1 MERSLEHLL
10 LQDHFRQ
17 RRMAF
22 VVGPR
27 QVGKTTLGQALL
39 KTRHSTDLY
48 RNWDDP
54 AWRAAFAREPFAF
67 VDQYRPIVTGERPLV
82 VLDEIHRYPRWKRF
96 LKGLWDTRKD
106 RVDVL
111 VTGSGRLDVYQ
122 RGGDSLLGR
131 YHQYRMHPLSVRELL
146 DPTSPSQDYHLD
158 DTLERLTGVAGR
170 PERVGR
176 GACESLVRYGGFPE
190 PFLDQSERRLRLWH
204 RERKDLLVRE
214 DLRDLSRIQL
224 ISHVEQLVELLDERC
239 AGPLSFNSLRE
250 DLQVATDSVRL
261 WVSYLEQLY
270 YIYLLRPFAGRLAR
284 TLRREPK
291 VFLWDWSAVSQPGA
305 RLENLIASHLLK
317 WCQFTQDWGH
327 PRLDLHFVRDK
338 EGREV
343 DFLINREGKPWL
355 LVEVKSSKTSPGAAS
370 HYFAS
375 RLGVRHKF
383 LVVGEP
389 IEAGTAGDVRVLDA
403 SAFLAALPV

>member
-1 MERSLEHLL
+1 
-10 LQDHFRQ
+10 
-17 RRMAF
+17 MAF

-27 QVGKTTLGQALL
+27 QVGKTTLGRALL
-39 KTRHSTDLY
+39 EIRRSKDLY

-54 AWRAAFAREPFAF
+54 VWRSAFTHEPFAF
-67 VDQYRPIVTGERPLV
+67 VDQYRMHKPGERPLV

-106 RVDVL
+106 RIDVF

-131 YHQYRMHPLSVRELL
+131 YDQYRMHPLSVRELL
-146 DPTSPSQDYHLD
+146 DPNSPSQKYDLD
-158 DTLERLTGVAGR
+158 DTLKRLASLGGR
-170 PERVGR
+170 PEPAVRE
-176 GACESLVRYGGFPE
+176 AFESLHRFGGFPE
-190 PFLDQSERRLRLWH
+190 PFLDQNERRLRLWH
-204 RERKDLLVRE
+204 RERKDLLLRE

-224 ISHVEQLVELLDERC
+224 ISHVEQLVELLDSRC
-239 AGPLSFNSLRE
+239 GGVLSFNSLRE
-250 DLQVATDSVRL
+250 DLQVALDSVRL
-261 WVSYLEQLY
+261 WVSYLERLY
-270 YIYLLRPFAGRLAR
+270 YLYLLRPFAGRMAR

-317 WCQFTQDWGH
+317 WCQFTQDWGY
-327 PRLDLHFVRDK
+327 PRLDLHYLRDK

-343 DFLINREGKPWL
+343 DFLVSREGKPWL
-355 LVEVKSSKTSPGAAS
+355 LIEVKASKTNPGAPI

-383 LVVGEP
+383 LVVGDL